1 MFDENQ
7 KKAYSSIT
15 APDELREKVFAS
27 AESQKKKDN
36 VFVFRSRVS
45 RFVAAAACLVL
56 VAVAVFTVFTDNGI
70 EVSING
76 TEFNGGMSLAL
87 SETNAPALARAFSP
101 AEVSVKLD
109 LDGGALITVD
119 SGCFDVIDEE
129 KNLTEFTAEDDVELV
144 WKSDGMQKSV
154 MTVDCGKKSCILI
167 LEYDGEWKVS
177 GK

>member
-7 KKAYSSIT
+7 KKVYSSIK
-15 APDELREKVFAS
+15 APDELREKVFS
-27 AESQKKKDN
+27 AVDSEEKKDN
-36 VFVFRSRVS
+36 IFVFRSRVS
-45 RFVAAAACLVL
+45 RFVAMAACLVL

-76 TEFNGGMSLAL
+76 TDFGKNVSLAL
-87 SETNAPALARAFSP
+87 TETNAPALARAFSS
-101 AEVSVKLD
+101 AEVSVSLD

-119 SGCFDVIDEE
+119 SGCFDVIGEE
-129 KNLTEFTAEDDVELV
+129 KNLTEFTAEEDVELV

-167 LEYDGEWKVS
+167 LEYDGEWKVTR
-177 GK
+177 K